1 MTTAS
6 DDPSTTGAWSPRL
19 WGTLVVLCAAL
30 FLDALDVSMVGV
42 ALPSIGTDLHLSTT
56 SLQWVVSG
64 YVLGY
69 GGLLL
74 LGGRAADLLG
84 RRRVFLAALAVFA
97 GASLLGGLVDD
108 GGLLIATRFLKGVSA
123 AFTAPAGLSIITTT
137 FAEGP
142 ARNRALSLYTT
153 CGASGFS
160 LGLVLSGLLTS
171 AGWRWTFLM
180 PVPVALLALAF
191 AVRLLPRPSVPER
204 GTGGYDLAGAVTGTA
219 SLLLLVSTV
228 TQAQSVGWASARTL
242 GSLLVV
248 AVLTALFLVIES
260 RTAHPLVRLG
270 IFRNGG
276 VSRADITAFAL
287 FGSYAGFQF
296 IATLYL
302 QRLLGWSALEMAL
315 GFLPAG
321 ALVALSATR
330 MGAVVD
336 RFGTA
341 RLLPL
346 GLLFLTAGYALF
358 LRLGEHSGY
367 VALVLPS
374 MVLLGLGFALAFPSV
389 NIAATNGVAD
399 DEQGLASGLVNT
411 AMQIGSAIVLAAVT
425 AVITAGSG
433 GDRSPQGQLDG
444 YRPALMLVTGVAVAG
459 LLVAAYGWA
468 RERGRGSGPTTP
480 TPGATASVHP
490 AATAATGAH
499 AVGAASP
506 TDLEGSPAGA
516 GLSVGPSPTA
526 TAVGAVTEEGVLT
539 GR

>member
-1 MTTAS
+1 
-6 DDPSTTGAWSPRL
+6 
-19 WGTLVVLCAAL
+19 
-30 FLDALDVSMVGV
+30 
-42 ALPSIGTDLHLSTT
+42 
-56 SLQWVVSG
+56 
-64 YVLGY
+64 
-69 GGLLL
+69 
-74 LGGRAADLLG
+74 
-84 RRRVFLAALAVFA
+84 
-97 GASLLGGLVDD
+97 
-108 GGLLIATRFLKGVSA
+108 
-123 AFTAPAGLSIITTT
+123 
-137 FAEGP
+137 
-142 ARNRALSLYTT
+142 
-153 CGASGFS
+153 
-160 LGLVLSGLLTS
+160 
-171 AGWRWTFLM
+171 M

-191 AVRLLPRPSVPER
+191 AVRLLPRQPAPER
-204 GTGGYDLAGAVTGTA
+204 GRGGYDLAGAVTGTG
-219 SLLLLVSTV
+219 SLLLLVYTV

-248 AVLTALFLVIES
+248 AVLMALFLVIES

-315 GFLPAG
+315 GFLPTG

-346 GLLFLTAGYALF
+346 GLLFLTAGYTLF

-374 MVLLGLGFALAFPSV
+374 MVLLGLGFALAFPSA
-389 NIAATNGVAD
+389 NIAATSGVSD

-433 GDRSPQGQLDG
+433 GDQSPRGQLDG
-444 YRPALMLVTGVAVAG
+444 YRPALVLVTGVALAG
-459 LLVAAYGWA
+459 LLVAAYGWVL
-468 RERGRGSGPTTP
+468 ERRRASKAHNIATTP
-480 TPGATASVHP
+480 GT
-490 AATAATGAH
+490 TAATTAGVATAGTTTAATTAGAI
-499 AVGAASP
+499 
-506 TDLEGSPAGA
+506 DLDGSPAGT
-516 GLSVGPSPTA
+516 VR
-526 TAVGAVTEEGVLT
+526 AVGLPQSTTAAGATTEGRVLT